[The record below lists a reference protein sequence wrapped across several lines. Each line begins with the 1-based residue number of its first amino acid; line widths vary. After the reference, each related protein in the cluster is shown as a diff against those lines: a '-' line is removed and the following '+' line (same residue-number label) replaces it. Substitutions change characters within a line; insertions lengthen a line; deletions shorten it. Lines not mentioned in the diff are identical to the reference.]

1 MERTLKTMPMRDAK
15 TALFWGAYASTRS
28 DTDRE
33 NETNLHG
40 AAEWLWRSIDVT
52 GVDGSSVCF
61 SLYRGW
67 MPAYPET
74 TGYIIPTFYR
84 YARQFDRPRFAERAT
99 AMARWITTLQT
110 AEGAL
115 PGSHY
120 NEGITRP
127 PSVFNTAQMIIGL
140 VSAYEE
146 TGDLMFLT
154 SADRA
159 ATWLA
164 KEQEESGAWSR
175 FAYRRGFSPSY
186 YTRVCWPMLMT
197 TIHTSNSIVR
207 ERAIRGL
214 RHIAARVRDN
224 GTVAGW
230 GFADDR
236 PAFTHTIAYTIRGF
250 LEAGMLGDDLSEF
263 LAIAEVSAMK
273 LFRIMELRKKLAGAY
288 DDQWRGANWYVCLT
302 GNCQVAICWMRLFDL
317 IGDVR
322 LCNAACKA
330 IDVVTARQKLKPMLL
345 RSIAGAIPGSAP
357 LFGRYL
363 TFRYPNWAAKFY
375 LDAIMMRND
384 RLSKIR
390 QHPPVAP

>member
-1 MERTLKTMPMRDAK
+1 MERNLNITPMRK
-15 TALFWGAYASTRS
+15 TQSALYWGEYPGSRS
-28 DTDRE
+28 ATDRA
-33 NETNLHG
+33 NEENLHG
-40 AAEWLWRSIDVT
+40 AADWLWRSIDVT
-52 GVDGSSVCF
+52 GVEGSSVCF

-84 YARQFDRPRFAERAT
+84 YARQFDRIRFGERAT

-110 AEGAL
+110 PAGAL

-146 TGDLMFLT
+146 TGEEMFLI

-164 KEQEESGAWSR
+164 KEQDEDGAWSR
-175 FAYRRGFSPSY
+175 YAYRRGFSPSY

-197 TIHTSNSIVR
+197 TIHTSNMLVR
-207 ERAIRGL
+207 ERAIHGL
-214 RHIAARVRDN
+214 RHIAARARDN
-224 GTVAGW
+224 GVIGGW
-230 GFADDR
+230 GFADDK

-250 LEAGMLGDDLSEF
+250 LEAGMLDDELREF
-263 LAIAEVSAMK
+263 IAIAETSAMK
-273 LFRIMELRKKLAGAY
+273 LFRIMELRKRLAGAY

-302 GNCQVAICWMRLFDL
+302 GNCQLAICWMRLFDL
-317 IGDVR
+317 THDVR

-330 IDVVTARQKLKPMLL
+330 IDVVTSRQKLKPRLL
-345 RSIAGAIPGSAP
+345 KSITGAIPGSSP

-375 LDAIMMRND
+375 MDAIMMRND
-384 RLSKIR
+384 RLSIIR
-390 QHPPVAP
+390 QRPPVAS